1 MVDKPTYLAVF
12 DVPRRMRL
20 DFLVLVFEACPPL
33 WTESELAMPSEGQAF
48 DSGVGVLIS
57 DDDVNVGTLVPKAA
71 PPGLGVGVLEG
82 GSVGGVCSPS
92 LRPAKPG
99 VVPMDALLVCFE

>member
-1 MVDKPTYLAVF
+1 
-12 DVPRRMRL
+12 MRL

-48 DSGVGVLIS
+48 DSGAGVLVS
-57 DDDVNVGTLVPKAA
+57 DDDVTVGALVPEAA

-82 GSVGGVCSPS
+82 GSIRGVCSPS

-99 VVPMDALLVCFE
+99 AVPMDALLVCFE

>member
-1 MVDKPTYLAVF
+1 
-12 DVPRRMRL
+12 MRL
-20 DFLVLVFEACPPL
+20 DFLVLVFEACPLL

-48 DSGVGVLIS
+48 DSGAGVLVS
-57 DDDVNVGTLVPKAA
+57 DDDVNVGALVPEAA
-71 PPGLGVGVLEG
+71 PPGLGVGALEG

-99 VVPMDALLVCFE
+99 AVPMDALLVCFE